1 MSPSLCVISTKAP
14 FAGQSA
20 REALDAVMVAASFE
34 IPVSLLLMGDGVY
47 QLLQKQQPELLPR
60 KNLSSM
66 MQAFPLYDIETIH
79 VDAQSL
85 QERGIST
92 DQLQAPFTLVG
103 SHDLPAFIASHQ
115 QVLNF

>member
-1 MSPSLCVISTKAP
+1 MSQSLCVISTKAP

-47 QLLQKQQPELLPR
+47 QLLQQQQPELLPR

-66 MQAFPLYDIETIH
+66 MQAFPLYDIDTIH
-79 VDAQSL
+79 VDEQSL
-85 QERGIST
+85 LERGIQK
-92 DQLQAPFTLVG
+92 DQLQPPFTLVA
-103 SHDLPAFIASHQ
+103 SDDLPAFIASHQ

>member
-1 MSPSLCVISTKAP
+1 MSQSLCVISTKAP
-14 FAGQSA
+14 YAGQSA

-34 IPVSLLLMGDGVY
+34 ISVSLLLMGDGVL

-66 MQAFPLYDIETIH
+66 MQAFSLYDIETIY
-79 VDAQSL
+79 VDEQSL
-85 QERGIST
+85 RERSISE
-92 DQLQAPFTLVG
+92 DQLQSSVTLVARA
-103 SHDLPAFIASHQ
+103 DLPAFIAKHQ

>member
-1 MSPSLCVISTKAP
+1 MSQSLCVISTKAP
-14 FAGQSA
+14 YAGQSA

-34 IPVSLLLMGDGVY
+34 IPTSLLLMGDGVY

-66 MQAFPLYDIETIH
+66 MQAFPLYDIETIY
-79 VDAQSL
+79 VDEQSL
-85 QERGIST
+85 RERGISVE
-92 DQLQAPFTLVG
+92 QLQSPHTLVALD
-103 SHDLPAFIASHQ
+103 DLPTFIANHQ